1 MSRPFRKNTIT
12 AVLIVVVSLFFLG
25 ATPQAAFDPLLAIP
39 EGALAVVSSGNPMM
53 LLDNSVRFLRS
64 AGLEQPAQALAT
76 ALAPLLDQAGGQG
89 DPDDPAAMLLRM
101 VDTRR
106 RLVAAIY
113 PGDDDPTKVSI
124 LMMVP
129 VRGGPGMPD
138 ETELLDLV
146 AALIP
151 EGDKGGA
158 TISLDHPGYLIVG
171 AEGFNV
177 ATVES
182 SAHLNL
188 SRLAA
193 YPASSMV
200 LWADVGV
207 GSVYLDTI
215 KDGLGSLFGGF
226 GDDYDDDYDY
236 QEYEDDYDDEEYEDE
251 GEDNASI
258 GNDTALDDTVGDD
271 DAGSDP
277 VGNGPVGNEAPDD
290 AEIGNA
296 GPDGD
301 EYAEDF
307 SWDDEEADGIDPD
320 EGDAASQVTKG
331 LGALADTLENGLG
344 EVKSIEVALTVQA
357 DRAWLRFGVQVIE
370 GGKLAVM
377 TKRAAAGDKSLP
389 YLSYCEADALV
400 SFAWSSP
407 ADWGIPI
414 MEGLY
419 KLLMP
424 EATLVD
430 TMMASLKGYAAATGN
445 NGAASIGIGVSEEMA
460 RAIRSGKGL
469 DDAAALDLVARGLS
483 LSVSGAMELKDRQA
497 FRDTSASMMDIVR
510 LSEYAGLM
518 SASGLALDVKRKVGT
533 VRKMPYDSYSYE
545 FTAADGQDDGTMAAV
560 TALIGNLLSP
570 VYVYKD
576 DKAYLGMGKPESL
589 NALIDRNAAKA
600 PLNADKAFK
609 ALRAGAPADTRALFY
624 LSTQELL
631 RLVMRFM
638 PEDQGPLD
646 FNMGKLSGFM
656 SWFDASPGTMGFG
669 MGIGA
674 EDIRAFI
681 ELAKK

>member
-1 MSRPFRKNTIT
+1 MSRPFPKNTLA
-12 AVLIVVVSLFFLG
+12 AVLIVAVSLFFLG
-25 ATPQAAFDPLLAIP
+25 ATPQAAFDPLLAVP

-53 LLDNSVRFLRS
+53 LLDNSVQFLRS
-64 AGLEQPAQALAT
+64 AGLEQPAQALAG
-76 ALAPLLDQAGGQG
+76 ALAPLLDQAGGQA
-89 DPDDPAAMLLRM
+89 DQDDPAAMLLRM

-113 PGDDDPTKVSI
+113 PGEDDPAKVSI

-129 VRGGPGMPD
+129 VRGVPD
-138 ETELLDLV
+138 ETELRDLV

-151 EGDKGGA
+151 AGDKGEA

-171 AEGFNV
+171 AEGFD
-177 ATVES
+177 ASAVES
-182 SAHLNL
+182 STHLNL
-188 SRLAA
+188 ARLAA

-207 GSVYLDTI
+207 GSMYLDTI
-215 KDGLGSLFGGF
+215 KDGLGSLFGGS

-236 QEYEDDYDDEEYEDE
+236 EEYGEDD
-251 GEDNASI
+251 ASI
-258 GNDTALDDTVGDD
+258 GNDSIGNDVADDTPVVN
-271 DAGSDP
+271 DP
-277 VGNGPVGNEAPDD
+277 VGNSPVGNE
-290 AEIGNA
+290 
-296 GPDGD
+296 PDGGEAVESD
-301 EYAEDF
+301 GPEDGGYAEDF
-307 SWDDEEADGIDPD
+307 SWDDEEADGIEPD
-320 EGDAASQVTKG
+320 GGDSASQLVKG
-331 LGALADTLENGLG
+331 LGALTETLEDGLG
-344 EVKSIEVALTVQA
+344 EIQSVELALIVQA
-357 DRAWLRFGVQVIE
+357 DRAWFRLGVQVIE
-370 GGKLAVM
+370 GGKLAAM

-389 YLSYCEADALV
+389 YLSYCEADALM

-414 MEGLY
+414 VEGLY

-460 RAIRSGKGL
+460 RAIRSGQDL
-469 DDAAALDLVARGLS
+469 DNAAALDLIARGLS

-497 FRDTSASMMDIVR
+497 FRDTSASMMDIVH
-510 LSEYAGLM
+510 LPGYADLM

-545 FTAADGQDDGTMAAV
+545 FTAADGEDDGTMAAV
-560 TALIGNLLSP
+560 TALIGKLLSP

-576 DKAYLGMGKPESL
+576 DKAYIGMGKPESL
-589 NALIDRNAAKA
+589 NALIDKNAAKA

-624 LSTQELL
+624 LSTQGLM

-638 PEDQGPLD
+638 PQDQGPLD
-646 FNMGKLSGFM
+646 FNMGKLSGFL

-669 MGIGA
+669 MGLGA
-674 EDIRAFI
+674 EDIRAFVA
-681 ELAKK
+681 LAKK